1 MMTMEWVTITAA
13 TLDDAK
19 NLALDQLGVAAEDA
33 EFEILEEPKQGLFG
47 RMRGEAR
54 VRARVRPTSAR
65 AKAPRREARR
75 ERGPR
80 NERGGD
86 SRSSRSP
93 RQRSGEQRSGER
105 RQRDT
110 DRESGRGTDRDSGR
124 DEARAARR
132 DDAPKVPVTT
142 VSEAATTFLQG
153 VMDAA
158 GLRATVTASVEGE
171 EIDISVAGDDL
182 TVFVGPKGAT
192 LTALQDLTRVVSQ
205 RRLGDHD
212 TRLRIDVGGYRE
224 RRREALGRFAMKVAQ
239 DVMESGTPRILEP
252 MNSADRKIVHD
263 TLATVADVVT
273 HSEGDDPFRRVVVSL
288 APHGQRGDDTGS
300 GSTGSDNSGSDN
312 TD

>member
-1 MMTMEWVTITAA
+1 MEWVTITAA
-13 TLDDAK
+13 TLEDAK

-33 EFEILEEPKQGLFG
+33 EFDILEEPKQGLFG

-75 ERGPR
+75 DRGPR

-93 RQRSGEQRSGER
+93 RQRSGER

-110 DRESGRGTDRDSGR
+110 DRDSGRDSGR
-124 DEARAARR
+124 GADRETGREDARATRR

-158 GLRATVTASVEGE
+158 GLRATVTATVEGE

-263 TLATVADVVT
+263 TLATVAEVVT
-273 HSEGDDPFRRVVVSL
+273 HSEGDDPFRRVVVSA
-288 APHGQRGDDTGS
+288 APSATGAHNGDSRGDADDSDT
-300 GSTGSDNSGSDN
+300 DL
-312 TD
+312 